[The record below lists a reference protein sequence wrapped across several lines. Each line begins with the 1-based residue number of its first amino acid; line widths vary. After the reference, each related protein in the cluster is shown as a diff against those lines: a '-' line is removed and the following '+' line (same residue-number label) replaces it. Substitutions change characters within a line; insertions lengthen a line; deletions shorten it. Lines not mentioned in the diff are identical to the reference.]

1 MSEYSDSGSGTKAER
16 LSGPEAAAAFAAWR
30 GTFPLAVTTIV
41 PDGKGGTP
49 TFYLDRPEEVGAFVS
64 EWSGKRNIYYTH
76 ARLRECSNEK
86 PKKAHLEGTEF
97 LHADL
102 DPPKDT
108 MSRVE
113 ISAWIAETVDGL
125 EELCRKNNIPAP
137 SAATVSG
144 NGLNLLWRLDKF
156 FEFGDPAEPEKR
168 AKRIELIEAHTRGI
182 CRALGADGNTWNIDR
197 ILRLPGGDNLPT
209 KTKRKIGRV
218 RCGTSIVY
226 LSHTTHSLEAFPQ
239 VWDDD
244 DSGPGGRDNAQRRA
258 VSLER
263 ETPVPL
269 NDPAELD
276 EWDVPRKVNM
286 LIVLGDDPDNPYK
299 SRSDAVW
306 YVTCELIRRGVPP
319 ARIVG
324 ILIDETWRIS
334 DHIRDQSDSESG
346 RIAYAWEQVENA
358 VADFAKADEAI
369 GGKRIL
375 DPTDPYRTG
384 KRLLEELYPNTIRT
398 NDDWLSYSQGA
409 YRDIEDKAVEA
420 DLWRELDVAM
430 IRVPQKNLPPTLE
443 RYKPNRAKVGEIYAA
458 MASIAHVPADT
469 MAPPCWLSGDGP
481 DPLGL
486 LPVQNGILNVITGEL
501 LAPTPRFFTR
511 NAVDLEYDPSAPEP
525 EMFFE
530 FIEDVLPD
538 PLARELLRDWM
549 GYLLTP
555 DVSQQKILLMVGPPR
570 AGKGVTQRIIRQLVG
585 VGNTCN
591 PLSSDMGSGGVGALQ
606 TLIGKSVA
614 FMSDARFNRTANSHA
629 ITERLLTISG
639 GDPITISRKY
649 KGAWDGQLPTR
660 FVMLTNE
667 LPELKDNSP
676 ALANRFVPLLFEK
689 SFLGREDPTLADRII
704 ANELPGILNWAL
716 EGCRR
721 LRQRGRFVL
730 PQVSEDAISKICELG
745 SPVASF
751 VRQYCVI
758 DPNKQIDKRLLF
770 DKWKQHRK
778 ENDEHQGSLE
788 QFARDL
794 YAATSHKVKDKRLAA
809 DASGYRPYVFAGI
822 DLRRDND
829 PY

>member
-1 MSEYSDSGSGTKAER
+1 

-30 GTFPLAVTTIV
+30 GHFPLAVTTIV

-76 ARLRECSNEK
+76 ARLRERSNEK

-125 EELCRKNNIPAP
+125 EELCRKNNIPPP

-156 FEFGDPAEPEKR
+156 FEFGDPADPAKR

-209 KTKRKIGRV
+209 NTKRKIGRV
-218 RCGTSIVY
+218 RCETSIVY
-226 LSHTTHSLEAFPQ
+226 LSDTTHSLDAFPQ
-239 VWDDD
+239 VWEGD
-244 DSGPGGRDNAQRRA
+244 DSGAGGGEGTVAITA
-258 VSLER
+258 SLER
-263 ETPVPL
+263 AEPIRL
-269 NDPAELD
+269 NDLSELD
-276 EWDVPRKVNM
+276 PWNVPDW
-286 LIVLGDDPDNPYK
+286 LPGTITYGDHPAIPNKWGGDR
-299 SRSDAVW
+299 SRAVFA
-306 YVTCELIRRGVPP
+306 VTCALIRCGVPP
-319 ARIVG
+319 ALIVG
-324 ILIDETWRIS
+324 ILIDETWSIS
-334 DHIRDQSDSESG
+334 DHVRDQSDSESG
-346 RIAYAWEQVENA
+346 RIAYAWEQAENA
-358 VADFAKADEAI
+358 MAEVAKTEAASN
-369 GGKRIL
+369 GKRVL
-375 DPTDPYRTG
+375 DPTDPYQTG

-420 DLWRELDVAM
+420 DLWRELDAAM
-430 IRVPQKNLPPTLE
+430 IHVPQKKGPPTLE
-443 RYKPNRAKVGEIYAA
+443 RFKPNRNKVGEIYAA

-469 MAPPCWLSGDGP
+469 MAPPCWLNGDGP

-486 LPVQNGILNVITGEL
+486 LPFRNGILNVITGEL

-778 ENDEHQGSLE
+778 ENDEHHGSLE

-809 DASGYRPYVFAGI
+809 DASGYRPYVFVGI